1 MTTAEIVAP
10 LGVGGIITLIIIS
23 VVTGGVGAAIVQG
36 LFASKRGVKG
46 DALVKEKNALDGY
59 HTLSEVQQALMKDL
73 VSRLEK
79 AETNISN
86 MDTHIDELTKSLTHE
101 IQYQNLLIWTLHENT
116 IEVPAR
122 PERK

>member
-46 DALVKEKNALDGY
+46 DALVKEKNVLDGY

>member
-46 DALVKEKNALDGY
+46 DALAKEKNALDGY